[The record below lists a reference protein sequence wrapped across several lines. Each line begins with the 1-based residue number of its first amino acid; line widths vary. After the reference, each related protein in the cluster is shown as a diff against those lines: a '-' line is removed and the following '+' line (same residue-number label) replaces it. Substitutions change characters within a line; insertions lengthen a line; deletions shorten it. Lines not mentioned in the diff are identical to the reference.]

1 MSAPSVSLVRLWR
14 TAFLTLRDETLTPR
28 SSDTSFSIGLLDD
41 LILSQS
47 RSFVSAAPLLPSD
60 EVSSDLLFLVD
71 LCAANCNES
80 AAQVLAAICDLIR
93 DVAFAVP
100 LSLSSSAWTQMLD
113 CFAKLSKFF
122 LHKKSL
128 SLGIGA
134 VDKSALICLD
144 ISRHLISLAP
154 RRSSPSENIQL
165 LKFLLSVIECCHTEL
180 HNAPNESRDG
190 DCKSNNGTLIPKW
203 SCIWK
208 VQSTSFW
215 MVGEV
220 FSNVG
225 SSLPVGIGQAALE
238 VLRKVADLLSSKNI
252 HMEDSNFSRYYAS
265 FLECLHLV
273 LANSKGSLSDHVA
286 ALIATLRLFLTYG
299 SSNVKASTSQK
310 KNNDLFSSS
319 CDTVSGGVAKAIS
332 GVYKPPHLRN
342 RSVEQ
347 SAGQPSKIASR
358 HHFSMVDFTSSDS
371 DYSDNERSAD
381 GSQPAR
387 SRKARAAAILCIQ
400 DLCEAD
406 PKAFAAQW
414 TMLLPTNDVLHPRK
428 CETTLMACLM
438 FDPHVKVRLA
448 AASAIAAMIEGASS
462 VVLQVAEYKDSSRY
476 GSYMS
481 LSSSLG
487 HILMQLHTG
496 ILHLIERE
504 ANTGLLMSLLKIL
517 MLLITSTP
525 YLRMPPELLPMV
537 LLSLHERIVEGFC
550 VRSDQTG
557 LQAIALSCVAALVSV
572 SPCSAQVE
580 VMFKDEISRGLIM
593 GKKGAGVFSTLFHY
607 ADWSRN
613 PALSFEALQALRAV
627 CHNYPDSVL
636 ACWLHVSGLLK
647 VYLRPDAA
655 EVRLD
660 NGPVGSVGGLN
671 MEKVIAAAV
680 KVLDEF
686 LRAVTGFRGTEDV
699 DGDRIVEIPF
709 TDDLKRDKRISS
721 APSYGAESL
730 KDVSD
735 ESKTGTSGVLEWD
748 EAIEK
753 HLALALRHTSA
764 MVRAASVT
772 CFAGITSA
780 AFFSLT
786 EKKQDFILLS
796 CIGAATNDDVPSVR
810 SAACR
815 AIGVLACFPDIS
827 RSAEILKKIVNAA
840 EINTH
845 HHLISVRIPASWAIA
860 NICDSLRHC
869 YHSSLGFQLNFQ
881 IVESLSKCALRLTK
895 DGDKV
900 KSNAVRALGNIARV
914 VPFSSPATC
923 NLGSIPERHCQG
935 NNLNSVSALDSLPPN
950 NVSNINLLEQ
960 IVQTFLSCITTG
972 NVKVQWNVCHALSN
986 LFLNGR
992 VHLQH
997 MGWAPSVYS
1006 VLLVLLRDSSNFK
1019 IRIQAAAA
1027 LAVPSSMLDYGRSF
1041 SDVVQG
1047 VEHVVENLSSDHSAA
1062 PSNFK
1067 YRISLEKQLTLTMLH
1082 MLGLCSNDIDDPLKE
1097 FLIKKVSFLEE
1108 WLSVLCSSLE
1118 EAHTTTNT
1126 EVQPKPDRKF
1136 DLISRALGSL
1146 IKVYEGKD
1154 QSAHARRFSK
1164 VLSYLEDQNNI

>member
-1 MSAPSVSLVRLWR
+1 MSAPSISLVRLWR
-14 TAFLTLRDETLTPR
+14 TAFLSLRDETLTLTPR
-28 SSDTSFSIGLLDD
+28 SSSSIGLLDD

-47 RSFVSAAPLLPSD
+47 RSFVSAAPQLPPD
-60 EVSSDLLFLVD
+60 EVSSDLLFVLD
-71 LCAANCNES
+71 LAATNCNES
-80 AAQVLAAICDLIR
+80 AAQVLTAICELIR

-100 LSLSSSAWTQMLD
+100 LPLTSSAWAQMLD
-113 CFAKLSKFF
+113 CIAKLSKFF
-122 LHKKSL
+122 LHKKTL
-128 SLGIGA
+128 SLGVATI
-134 VDKSALICLD
+134 DKSALICLD
-144 ISRHLISLAP
+144 ISRHLIGLAP

-165 LKFLLSVIECCHTEL
+165 LKFLLYVIQCCHTEL
-180 HNAPNESRDG
+180 HSVPYESSNG
-190 DCKSNNGTLIPKW
+190 SCTSNNGFLHSKW

-208 VQSTSFW
+208 VQSTAFW

-225 SSLPVGIGQAALE
+225 SSLHFEIWQAALE

-252 HMEDSNFSRYYAS
+252 FMEDSNFSRYYAS
-265 FLECLHLV
+265 FLDCLHLV
-273 LANSKGSLSDHVA
+273 LVNRKGSLSDHLA
-286 ALIATLRLFLTYG
+286 ALIASLRVFLTYG
-299 SSNVKASTSQK
+299 SSNVNLSTSE
-310 KNNDLFSSS
+310 KNDNLCSSS
-319 CDTVSGGVAKAIS
+319 SSMNSGGTAKANS
-332 GVYKPPHLRN
+332 GLYKPPHLRN
-342 RSVEQ
+342 RLLEQ
-347 SAGQPSKIASR
+347 SAAPPSKIASSQ
-358 HHFSMVDFTSSDS
+358 HFSVVDFTSSDS

-406 PKAFAAQW
+406 PKAFTAQW

-428 CETTLMACLM
+428 CEKTLMACLM

-448 AASAIAAMIEGASS
+448 AASAIAAMLEGASS
-462 VVLQVAEYKDSSRY
+462 VVLQVAEFKDSNRC
-476 GSYMS
+476 GSYLS

-496 ILHLIERE
+496 ILHLIARE
-504 ANTGLLMSLLKIL
+504 ANTGLLMSLFKIL

-525 YLRMPPELLPMV
+525 YSRMPSELLPMV

-550 VRSDQTG
+550 VRSDQTS
-557 LQAIALSCVAALVSV
+557 LQAIALSCVTALVSV
-572 SPCSAQVE
+572 SPCSAQIE
-580 VMFKDEISRGLIM
+580 VMFQDETSRGLIM
-593 GKKGAGVFSTLFHY
+593 GKQGAGVLSTMFQH

-613 PALSFEALQALRAV
+613 PAISFEALQALRAV
-627 CHNYPDSVL
+627 CHSYPDSML
-636 ACWLHVSGLLK
+636 ACWLQVSGLLK
-647 VYLRPDAA
+647 VYLRPDAV
-655 EVRLD
+655 EVTLN
-660 NGPVGSVGGLN
+660 NGPVGSGGGLST
-671 MEKVIAAAV
+671 EKVIAAAV

-699 DGDRIVEIPF
+699 DGDKVMETPF
-709 TDDLKRDKRISS
+709 SDDLKRDKRISS
-721 APSYGAESL
+721 APSYGAESQ
-730 KDVSD
+730 KDTSD
-735 ESKTGTSGVLEWD
+735 ESKACTSGVVEWD

-753 HLALALRHTSA
+753 HLALTLRHTSA

-780 AFFSLT
+780 VFFSLK
-786 EKKQDFILLS
+786 EKKQEFILLS
-796 CIGAATNDDVPSVR
+796 CIGAAMNDEVPSVK

-815 AIGVLACFPDIS
+815 AIGVIACFPDIS
-827 RSAEILKKIVNAA
+827 RSAGILQKIVNAV

-845 HHLISVRIPASWAIA
+845 HRLISVRIPASWAIA

-869 YHSSLGFQLNFQ
+869 FDSFLGFQLNFQ
-881 IVESLSKCALRLTK
+881 IVESLSRCALRLTK

-923 NLGSIPERHCQG
+923 NFGEVSARHCQG
-935 NNLNSVSALDSLPPN
+935 DHLSSVSTLDSSPPN
-950 NVSNINLLEQ
+950 FVGNINLLEQ
-960 IVQTFLSCITTG
+960 IVQAFLSCITTG

-986 LFLNGR
+986 LFLNER
-992 VHLQH
+992 VQLQY
-997 MGWAPSVYS
+997 MEWAPSVYS

-1027 LAVPSSMLDYGRSF
+1027 LAVPSAMLDYGRSF

-1047 VEHVVENLSSDHSAA
+1047 VEHVLENLSSDHSST

-1082 MLGLCSNDIDDPLKE
+1082 MLGLCSNSIDEPLKE

-1108 WLSVLCSSLE
+1108 WFRALCSSLK
-1118 EAHTTTNT
+1118 EANTTENT
-1126 EVQPKPDRKF
+1126 EIHSKSDQKF
-1136 DLISRALGSL
+1136 DLISKAMQSV
-1146 IKVYEGKD
+1146 IEVYEEKD
-1154 QSAHARRFSK
+1154 QISHARRIGK
-1164 VLSYLEDQNNI
+1164 VLSYLQDQNNK